1 MKLDAFD
8 YSLPAEKIATKP
20 ADPRESALLLDLSG
34 VGITDRHIGD
44 MPALL
49 RADDIL
55 IVNNTQ
61 VIPARLEG
69 RRGQA
74 KISVTLH
81 KRESDHIWRVF
92 AKPAKKCRIDD
103 VIIFADD
110 FAATVLG
117 RGEGGDVEL
126 GFINPATAACLT
138 RLELDACLDRY
149 GSMPLPPYIARP
161 DGAEPAD
168 RQDYQTMFA
177 RHRGAVA
184 APTAGLHF
192 TDNLAKAIAATG
204 ARILPVTLHVG
215 AGTFLPV
222 TANDIKDHKM
232 HSEWGQISAETA
244 TAIAEAR
251 AKGGRV
257 IAVGTT
263 SLRILEAC
271 YQQHGA
277 VIEFAGET
285 DIFITPGYEFGV
297 TDALLTNFHLP
308 KSTLLMLVSAF
319 TGMQKI
325 VLAYRHAIAND
336 YRFFSY
342 GDACFMTRNPSPDI
356 IASIAAIADQ

>member
-20 ADPRESALLLDLSG
+20 ADPRESARLLDLSG
-34 VGITDRHIGD
+34 DGIVDRHIGD

-49 RADDIL
+49 RADDVL

-69 RRGQA
+69 RRGQP

-126 GFINPATAACLT
+126 GFINPVTAACLT

-149 GSMPLPPYIARP
+149 GNMPLPPYIDRP
-161 DGAEPAD
+161 DGAESAD

-192 TDNLAKAIAATG
+192 TDNLAKAITATG

-222 TANDIKDHKM
+222 TADDVKDHKM

-297 TDALLTNFHLP
+297 IDALLTNFHLP

-325 VLAYRHAIAND
+325 ALAYRHAIAND